1 LQTTTTWKW
10 KLAQTLE
17 YKWWENYLKNK
28 NTQEYLDWKLTYWD
42 KLIFSITPYFE
53 FPENKRILDAGCG
66 PAGIFMALKGNQVDA
81 LDPLIEKY
89 KSLPHFLP
97 HAFSWTQ
104 FNAIALEDLQA
115 ENTYDYIFCMNAI
128 NHVND
133 INKCYD
139 NLVRALK
146 PNGILVISTDAHKHS
161 FLKKIFQL
169 IPGDVLHPIQ
179 HNLQEY
185 NQYLT
190 ERNLSILKDI
200 LYKEELIF
208 DYYITIAKK

>member
-1 LQTTTTWKW
+1 
-10 KLAQTLE
+10 
-17 YKWWENYLKNK
+17 
-28 NTQEYLDWKLTYWD
+28 
-42 KLIFSITPYFE
+42 
-53 FPENKRILDAGCG
+53 
-66 PAGIFMALKGNQVDA
+66 M
-81 LDPLIEKY
+81 
-89 KSLPHFLP
+89 
-97 HAFSWTQ
+97 
-104 FNAIALEDLQA
+104 
-115 ENTYDYIFCMNAI
+115 
-128 NHVND
+128 
-133 INKCYD
+133 
-139 NLVRALK
+139 
-146 PNGILVISTDAHKHS
+146 ISTDAHKHS